1 MPKILE
7 LRKKAMSG
15 KGVSYGEAKWLL
27 GRNDDETL
35 EVIAAAN
42 EIRRHFKGNKV
53 KLCSIVNAKSGK
65 CSENCSFC
73 AQSSH
78 HKAKIDV
85 YPMISHEEMYENAR
99 KAKKSGTTC
108 FSIVTSGKGINSQ
121 KEIDEICLA
130 LKKIGSIDIN
140 RCASLGILS
149 RDQLK
154 KLKAAGLKKFHH
166 NLETSKSHFGKICTT
181 HKYEDRIATIK
192 AAKEAGLS
200 VCSGGIFGLGESL
213 AQRVELAFMIK
224 ELDPDSI
231 PINFLNPI
239 KGTKL
244 EKNRLLEPLEALRI
258 IAMFRFVMPEKDIVI
273 CGGREV
279 TLRSLQPLM
288 FSAGANMTMLGN
300 YLTTAGNKPE
310 DDIKMISDLGLEISR

>member
-7 LRKKAMSG
+7 LQKKAMGSG
-15 KGVSYGEAKWLL
+15 GVSYDEAEWLL

-35 EVIAAAN
+35 DVIASAN
-42 EIRRHFKGNKV
+42 EVRRHFKGNKV
-53 KLCSIVNAKSGK
+53 KLCSIVNAKSGR
-65 CSENCSFC
+65 CPEDCGYC
-73 AQSSH
+73 AQSSR
-78 HKAKIDV
+78 HKTQIDI
-85 YPMISHEEMYENAR
+85 YPLMSADEINE
-99 KAKKSGTTC
+99 KAKKAKKEVAAY
-108 FSIVTSGKGINSQ
+108 FSIVTSGKGISSE
-121 KEIDEICLA
+121 KEMDEICLA

-149 RDQLK
+149 IDQLK

-213 AQRVELAFMIK
+213 AQRVELAFTIK

-244 EKNRLLEPLEALRI
+244 EKNRLLEPFEALRI
-258 IAMFRFVMPEKDIVI
+258 IAMFRFVMPKKDIVI

-288 FSAGANMTMLGN
+288 FSAGANMTLLGN

-310 DDIKMISDLGLEISR
+310 DDIKMIEDLGLKVSR

>member
-1 MPKILE
+1 MPKIRE
-7 LRKKAMSG
+7 LQKKAISG

-42 EIRRHFKGNKV
+42 EIRKHFKGKKV
-53 KLCSIVNAKSGK
+53 KLCSIVNAKSGR
-65 CSENCSFC
+65 CPEDCGYC
-73 AQSSH
+73 AQSSY
-78 HKAKIDV
+78 HKAKIDI
-85 YPMISHEEMYENAR
+85 YPLMSADEMHE
-99 KAKKSGTTC
+99 KAKKAKEEGAAYS
-108 FSIVTSGKGINSQ
+108 SIVTSGKGINSQ
-121 KEIDEICLA
+121 KEMDEICLA

-140 RCASLGILS
+140 RCASLGILNK
-149 RDQLK
+149 DQLK

-166 NLETSKSHFGKICTT
+166 NLETSKSYFGKICTT

-200 VCSGGIFGLGESL
+200 VCSGGIFGLGESPE
-213 AQRVELAFMIK
+213 QRVELAFMIK

-231 PINFLNPI
+231 PINFFNPI
-239 KGTKL
+239 KGTRL

-310 DDIKMISDLGLEISR
+310 DDLKMINDLGLKVSR

>member
-1 MPKILE
+1 MSKIKQLQE
-7 LRKKAMSG
+7 RSISG
-15 KGVSYGEAKWLL
+15 KSLSFNEAHYLIDL
-27 GRNDDETL
+27 SDDETFGF
-35 EVIAAAN
+35 ISAAN

-53 KLCSIVNAKSGK
+53 KLCSIVNAKAGR
-65 CSENCSFC
+65 CSENCSYC
-73 AQSSH
+73 AQSAH
-78 HKAKIDV
+78 HKTKIEI
-85 YPMISHEEMYENAR
+85 YPLMSAGEMHK
-99 KAKKSGTTC
+99 KAKEAEAEGATC
-108 FSIVTSGKGINSQ
+108 FGIVTSGKGIRSD
-121 KEIDEICLA
+121 KEIDEICKA
-130 LKKIGSIDIN
+130 LSRIKDIKVN

-154 KLKAAGLKKFHH
+154 RLKAAGLRKFHH
-166 NLETSKSHFGKICTT
+166 NLETSMSYFKKVCTT
-181 HKYEDRIATIK
+181 HKFEDRVNTIK

-213 AQRVELAFMIK
+213 KQRVELAFQIK

-239 KGTKL
+239 KGTKAG
-244 EKNRLLEPLEALRI
+244 KNPILEPFEALRI
-258 IAMFRFVMPEKDIVI
+258 IAMFRFVMPDKDIVI

-288 FSAGANMTMLGN
+288 FPAGANMTLLGN

-310 DDIKMISDLGLEISR
+310 DDLKMIADLGLKVSG

>member
-7 LRKKAMSG
+7 LRKKAISG
-15 KGVSYGEAKWLL
+15 KGVSCDEAKWLL
-27 GRNDDETL
+27 GRNNDETL
-35 EVIAAAN
+35 DLVAAAD

-65 CSENCSFC
+65 CTEDCSYC
-73 AQSSH
+73 AQSSR
-78 HKAKIDV
+78 HKTKIDV
-85 YPMISHEEMYENAR
+85 YPMLSHEEMHQ
-99 KAKKSGTTC
+99 KAKKAKDEGTAC
-108 FSIVTSGKGINSQ
+108 FSIVTSGKGISSQ

-130 LKKIGSIDIN
+130 LKKIGGIDID
-140 RCASLGILS
+140 RCASLGILTK
-149 RDQLK
+149 DQLK

-200 VCSGGIFGLGESL
+200 VCSGGIFGLGESNG
-213 AQRVELAFMIK
+213 QRVELAFTIK

-239 KGTKL
+239 KGTRL

-258 IAMFRFVMPEKDIVI
+258 IAMFRFVMPKKDIVI

-288 FSAGANMTMLGN
+288 FSAGANMTLLGN

-310 DDIKMISDLGLEISR
+310 DDIKMITDLGLEISR

>member
-1 MPKILE
+1 MPKIKE
-7 LRKKAMSG
+7 LQNKSIERKDLS
-15 KGVSYGEAKWLL
+15 VDEANWLI
-27 GRNDDETL
+27 GRTDDETL
-35 EVIAAAN
+35 DLIAAAN
-42 EIRRHFKGNKV
+42 EIRRHFKGNKI
-53 KLCSIVNAKSGK
+53 KLCSIVNAKSGR
-65 CSENCSFC
+65 CPENCSFC
-73 AQSSH
+73 AQSAR
-78 HKAKIDV
+78 HKTEIDI
-85 YPMISHEEMYENAR
+85 YPLMSADEMHK
-99 KAKKSGTTC
+99 KADKAQKEGATC
-108 FSIVTSGKGINSQ
+108 FSIVTSGKGIKLE
-121 KEIDEICLA
+121 KEIDEICRA
-130 LKKIGSIDIN
+130 LSRIKDIKIN

-149 RDQLK
+149 KDQLK

-213 AQRVELAFMIK
+213 EQRVELAFMIK

-244 EKNRLLEPLEALRI
+244 EKNPLLKPFEALRI
-258 IAMFRFVMPEKDIVI
+258 IAMFRFVMPDKDIVI

-288 FSAGANMTMLGN
+288 FIAGANMTLLGN
-300 YLTTAGNKPE
+300 YLTTAGNRPE
-310 DDIKMISDLGLEISR
+310 DDLKMIADLGLEVSK

>member
-1 MPKILE
+1 MPKIRE
-7 LRKKAMSG
+7 LQKKAISG

-35 EVIAAAN
+35 EFISAAN
-42 EIRRHFKGNKV
+42 EIRRHFKGNKI
-53 KLCSIVNAKSGK
+53 KLCSIVNAKSGRCPED
-65 CSENCSFC
+65 CSYC
-73 AQSSH
+73 AQSSR
-78 HKAKIDV
+78 HKAKIDI
-85 YPMISHEEMYENAR
+85 YPLMSADEMHK
-99 KAKKSGTTC
+99 KAKKAKNEGAAY
-108 FSIVTSGKGINSQ
+108 FSIVTSGKGISSQ
-121 KEIDEICLA
+121 KEMDEVCMA
-130 LKKIGSIDIN
+130 LKKIGDVNIK
-140 RCASLGILS
+140 RCASLGILNK
-149 RDQLK
+149 DQLK
-154 KLKAAGLKKFHH
+154 KLKASGLKKFHH

-192 AAKEAGLS
+192 AAKESGLS

-213 AQRVELAFMIK
+213 EQRVEFAFTIK

-231 PINFLNPI
+231 PINFLDPI

-244 EKNRLLEPLEALRI
+244 EKNRILEPLEALRI
-258 IAMFRFVMPEKDIVI
+258 IAMFRFVIPEKDIVI

-310 DDIKMISDLGLEISR
+310 DDIKMIADLGLEVSR

>member
-1 MPKILE
+1 MPKIRE
-7 LRKKAMSG
+7 LQKKAMSG
-15 KGVSYGEAKWLL
+15 KGVSYDEAKWLL
-27 GRNDDETL
+27 GKNDDETL
-35 EVIAAAN
+35 DIIAAAN
-42 EIRRHFKGNKV
+42 EIRRHFKGNNV
-53 KLCSIVNAKSGK
+53 KLCSIVNAKSGRCPED
-65 CSENCSFC
+65 CSYC
-73 AQSSH
+73 AQSAH
-78 HKAKIDV
+78 HKTKVDV
-85 YPMISHEEMYENAR
+85 YPLMSAGEMHQ
-99 KAKKSGTTC
+99 KAKKAKGESAAC
-108 FSIVTSGKGINSQ
+108 FSIVTSGKGISSQ
-121 KEIDEICLA
+121 KEMDAICSA

-140 RCASLGILS
+140 RCASLGILNK
-149 RDQLK
+149 DQLK

-213 AQRVELAFMIK
+213 EQRIELAFQIK

-239 KGTKL
+239 AGTRL
-244 EKNRLLEPLEALRI
+244 EKNKLLIPLEALRI

-273 CGGREV
+273 CGGREI
-279 TLRSLQPLM
+279 TLKQFQPLM
-288 FSAGANMTMLGN
+288 FIAGANMTMLGN

-310 DDIKMISDLGLEISR
+310 DDIKMITALGLKVSE

>member
-7 LRKKAMSG
+7 LQKKAMGSG
-15 KGVSYGEAKWLL
+15 GVSYDEAEWLL

-35 EVIAAAN
+35 DVIASAN
-42 EIRRHFKGNKV
+42 EVRRHFKGNKV
-53 KLCSIVNAKSGK
+53 KLCSIVNAKSGR
-65 CSENCSFC
+65 CPEDCGYC
-73 AQSSH
+73 AQSSR
-78 HKAKIDV
+78 HKTQIDI
-85 YPMISHEEMYENAR
+85 YPLMSADEINE
-99 KAKKSGTTC
+99 KAKKAKKEVAAY
-108 FSIVTSGKGINSQ
+108 FSIVTSGKGISSE
-121 KEIDEICLA
+121 KEMDEICLA

-149 RDQLK
+149 IDQLK

-213 AQRVELAFMIK
+213 EQRIELAFQIK

-239 KGTKL
+239 AGTRL
-244 EKNRLLEPLEALRI
+244 EKNKLLIPLEALRI

-273 CGGREV
+273 CGGREI
-279 TLRSLQPLM
+279 TLKQFQPLM
-288 FSAGANMTMLGN
+288 FIAGANMTMLGN

-310 DDIKMISDLGLEISR
+310 DDIKMITALGLKVSE

>member
-1 MPKILE
+1 MPKIRE
-7 LRKKAMSG
+7 LQKKAMSG
-15 KGVSYGEAKWLL
+15 KGVSYDEAKWLL

-35 EVIAAAN
+35 EIIAAAN

-53 KLCSIVNAKSGK
+53 KLCSIVNAKSGRCPED
-65 CSENCSFC
+65 CSYC
-73 AQSSH
+73 AQSAH
-78 HKAKIDV
+78 HKTKIEI
-85 YPMISHEEMYENAR
+85 YPLMSASEIHK
-99 KAKKSGTTC
+99 KAKESDAAGAIC
-108 FSIVTSGKGINSQ
+108 FSIVTSGKGISSD
-121 KEIDEICLA
+121 KEIDGICKA
-130 LKKIGSIDIN
+130 LSKIKDIKMN

-149 RDQLK
+149 KGQLK

-213 AQRVELAFMIK
+213 AQRVELAFTIK

-244 EKNRLLEPLEALRI
+244 EKNRLLEPFEALRI
-258 IAMFRFVMPEKDIVI
+258 IAMFRFVMPKKDIVI

-288 FSAGANMTMLGN
+288 FSAGANMTLLGN

-310 DDIKMISDLGLEISR
+310 DDIKMIEDLGLKVSR

>member
-1 MPKILE
+1 MPKIKE
-7 LRKKAMSG
+7 LQNKSIEG
-15 KGVSYGEAKWLL
+15 KDLSVDEANWLIS
-27 GRNDDETL
+27 RTDDETL
-35 EVIAAAN
+35 DLIAAAN
-42 EIRRHFKGNKV
+42 EIRRHFKGNKI
-53 KLCSIVNAKSGK
+53 KLCSIVNAKSDRCPEDCGY
-65 CSENCSFC
+65 C

-78 HKAKIDV
+78 HKTEIGI
-85 YPMISHEEMYENAR
+85 YPLMFADEMHE
-99 KAKKSGTTC
+99 KAKKARDESAAYFG
-108 FSIVTSGKGINSQ
+108 IVTSGKGISSE
-121 KEIDEICLA
+121 KEMGEICLT
-130 LKKIGSIDIN
+130 LKKIGDVNIK
-140 RCASLGILS
+140 RCASLGILNK
-149 RDQLK
+149 DQLK
-154 KLKAAGLKKFHH
+154 RLKAAGLKKFHH

-213 AQRVELAFMIK
+213 EQRVELAFTIK

-244 EKNRLLEPLEALRI
+244 EKNPLLKPFEALRV

-279 TLRSLQPLM
+279 TLKDLQPMM
-288 FSAGANMTMLGN
+288 FIAGANMTMLGN
-300 YLTTAGNKPE
+300 YLTTAGNRPE
-310 DDIKMISDLGLEISR
+310 DDLKMIADLGLEVSR